1 MARAP
6 YFISISQVIQ
16 GLINQYGLEGPMA
29 EHRLREQWAEIVGQ
43 PIADHTRPDQI
54 RYRKLYLFVDSPAWM
69 QEMLFLKPV
78 LLEKINS
85 ALERLQTRTPDAQGS
100 FDLKEIVLRLDPF
113 LPGPAHGSARS
124 RQHRA
129 GNSIPL
135 RPHDPG
141 RDTPP

>member
-1 MARAP
+1 MAKALL
-6 YFISISQVIQ
+6 FTSISQVIQ
-16 GLINQYGLEGPMA
+16 GLISQYGLEGPMA

-85 ALERLQTRTPDAQGS
+85 ALGRLQIRTPGTPGG
-100 FDLKEIVLRLDPF
+100 FDLKEIVLRLDPS
-113 LPGPAHGSARS
+113 LPGPAQGSALS
-124 RQHRA
+124 KQ
-129 GNSIPL
+129 P
-135 RPHDPG
+135 
-141 RDTPP
+141 